1 MFGNLLNLPR
11 NIYLLCLSQIIGM
24 SATTLVVLLGGLIG
38 ADLAPST
45 SLATLPI
52 TLMVAGLAVFTIP
65 APLLMKKIGRKNGFI
80 LSAITSACSTFLAA
94 LAITHHNFFLF
105 CLSTFLLGT
114 HGAFV
119 QQYRFAAVESVQKH
133 LTGKAVGLV
142 LLAGI
147 VAGFLGPE
155 IAKHTKDLFSL
166 PLYTGS
172 FISLSVLFVIAAVM
186 LLLFKNPTPQKQ
198 EIRGH
203 ERSLKSIIIQPSFFL
218 AVIAASVAYGVM
230 VFIMT
235 ATPLHLSKVIH
246 FHFDQTAFIIQ
257 SHIVAMFLPSL
268 FTGILIEKFGVFKVL
283 VTGILSFFTSVIL
296 AINAHSLPLFW
307 ISLVMLGAGWNF
319 LFISSTVLLSRSYE
333 HSERFKAQGV
343 SDFIVV
349 ISQLLAT
356 FFAASVLFGTGW
368 INLNTITLPII
379 LITLVIFV
387 VYKKSL
393 TSPPKNI

>member
-1 MFGNLLNLPR
+1 MFSNWLNLPR

-24 SATTLVVLLGGLIG
+24 SATTLVILLGGLIG

-45 SLATLPI
+45 TLATLPI

-65 APLLMKKIGRKNGFI
+65 APLLVKKIGRRNGFI
-80 LSAITSACSTFLAA
+80 ISAITSALSTFLAA

-114 HGAFV
+114 HGAFI

-133 LTGKAVGLV
+133 LAGKAVGLV

-155 IAKHTKDLFSL
+155 IAKHTKDLFSF

-186 LLLFKNPTPQKQ
+186 LLLFKNPTSQKQ

-235 ATPLHLSKVIH
+235 ATPLHLLKVVH
-246 FHFDQTAFIIQ
+246 YNFDQTAFVIQ

-268 FTGILIEKFGVFKVL
+268 FTGILIEKFGVFRIL
-283 VTGILSFFTSVIL
+283 VTGILSFLISVLL

-307 ISLVMLGAGWNF
+307 ITLVVLGVGWNF

-333 HSERFKAQGV
+333 HSERFKTQGIN
-343 SDFIVV
+343 DFVV
-349 ISQLLAT
+349 VMSQLLAT
-356 FFAASVLFGTGW
+356 FFAGSILFGTGW
-368 INLNTITLPII
+368 INLNMITLPII
-379 LITLVIFV
+379 LITLTIFV
-387 VYKKSL
+387 LYRKSL
-393 TSPPKNI
+393 TSPIAS